1 MQSGIGKGNT
11 REDHRKTANL
21 LYKYYAKG
29 RDLRRLES
37 IVGRD
42 GMTDRD
48 RHMLD
53 FADVFEREFLNQ
65 GMTRRTINET
75 LDAGIDILKRFSLER
90 NT

>member
-1 MQSGIGKGNT
+1 
-11 REDHRKTANL
+11 
-21 LYKYYAKG
+21 
-29 RDLRRLES
+29 
-37 IVGRD
+37 
-42 GMTDRD
+42 MTDRD

-75 LDAGIDILKRFSLER
+75 IDAGIDILKRFSLER